1 MDVILIYL
9 ILVFLILLFYY
20 NTVSC
25 ITCIKELLKKMNNVS
40 EKQEIS
46 ANIWMSLIFC
56 NMFFLLIDGIII
68 YVIGRE
74 TFFLKTCLSSLFFI

>member
-25 ITCIKELLKKMNNVS
+25 ITCIKELLKKMNNVN

-74 TFFLKTCLSSLFFI
+74 TFF